1 MNNKKCQLIQMR
13 DTDDGLH
20 LYLDQYTDAQL
31 MAWQARMDHYNKV
44 MKPTPLDKDQ
54 SGLARRNQARWDAHT
69 TGNAYMLQV
78 QNRTC
83 SHSFRVQS
91 WGKNAWQAVLRYYKG
106 LDGGTWVWKC
116 TKVTSATKI

>member
-1 MNNKKCQLIQMR
+1 MR

-54 SGLARRNQARWDAHT
+54 SGSARRNQARWDAHR

-91 WGKNAWQAVLRYYKG
+91 YGKNVWQAVLRYYKG
-106 LDGGTWVWKC
+106 LDNNLATWQA

>member
-1 MNNKKCQLIQMR
+1 MR

-91 WGKNAWQAVLRYYKG
+91 NGKNVWQAVLRYYKG
-106 LDGGTWVWKC
+106 LDNNLATWQA